1 MTKKGIDVSH
11 HQKVIDWN
19 KVKEAGIEFA
29 LLRAGFGIESPEQI
43 DPQFERNYSEC
54 KRLGIPVGAYHYSY
68 ATSPAETKRE
78 LNFFLKIIKGKTFEY
93 PVMFDIEDK
102 TLMKLPKSVL
112 TENVIAFC
120 DGLEKAGYY
129 TAIYSNPDW
138 LINRLDRDKLSR
150 FDLWLA
156 EWRTAKT
163 YTGTHGIWQY
173 TDKGAVNG
181 IVGNVDLD
189 IAYKDYPTIIKKAGL
204 NGFGKTEPKFEVTAA
219 KSGLKSSAADVL
231 STKLKDLGMTVVK
244 KEESK

>member
-11 HQKVIDWN
+11 HQDVIDWN
-19 KVKEAGIEFA
+19 KVKAAGIEFA
-29 LLRAGFGIESPEQI
+29 LLRACYGIESPKQV
-43 DPQFERNYSEC
+43 DSQFERNYSEC

-68 ATSPAETKRE
+68 ATSPEGAKRE
-78 LNFFLKIIKGKTFEY
+78 LEFFLKIIKGKTFEY

-120 DGLEKAGYY
+120 GGLEKAGYY
-129 TAIYSNPDW
+129 AALYSNPDW
-138 LINRLDRDKLSR
+138 LTKRLDYARIKR

-156 EWRTAKT
+156 DWRKNPSKAFP
-163 YTGTHGIWQY
+163 HGIWQY
-173 TDKGAVNG
+173 SETGRVDGING
-181 IVGNVDLD
+181 YVDLD

-204 NGFGKTEPKFEVTAA
+204 NGFGEAEPRFEVTAA
-219 KSGLKSSAADVL
+219 KSGLESSAADVL
-231 STKLKDLGMTVVK
+231 SAKLKDLGMLVVK

>member
-1 MTKKGIDVSH
+1 M
-11 HQKVIDWN
+11 
-19 KVKEAGIEFA
+19 
-29 LLRAGFGIESPEQI
+29 
-43 DPQFERNYSEC
+43 
-54 KRLGIPVGAYHYSY
+54 
-68 ATSPAETKRE
+68 
-78 LNFFLKIIKGKTFEY
+78 
-93 PVMFDIEDK
+93 
-102 TLMKLPKSVL
+102 
-112 TENVIAFC
+112 
-120 DGLEKAGYY
+120 
-129 TAIYSNPDW
+129 
-138 LINRLDRDKLSR
+138 
-150 FDLWLA
+150 WLA

-244 KEESK
+244 KEETV